1 MPLENSFD
9 YPLAFHLC
17 REIPTLFSTSDRK
30 SRPGFMFWTMPG
42 VAGSV
47 PATHLFNWQVLR
59 QGLGARLLAAVVRN
73 RHTDADL
80 ETLLFA
86 GAEKQI
92 KAANATRLA
101 VIGRPGSVV
110 R

>member
-1 MPLENSFD
+1 M
-9 YPLAFHLC
+9 
-17 REIPTLFSTSDRK
+17 
-30 SRPGFMFWTMPG
+30 
-42 VAGSV
+42 
-47 PATHLFNWQVLR
+47 
-59 QGLGARLLAAVVRN
+59 GARLLAAVVRN